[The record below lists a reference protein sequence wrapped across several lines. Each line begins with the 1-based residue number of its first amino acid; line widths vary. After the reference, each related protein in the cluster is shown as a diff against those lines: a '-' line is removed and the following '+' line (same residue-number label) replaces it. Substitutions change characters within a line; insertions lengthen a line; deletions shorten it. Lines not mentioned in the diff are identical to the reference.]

1 MILEYFSYSGIQS
14 FQKCPAQFK
23 YRYID
28 KIYKR
33 DEGIEAF
40 MGKRVHESIEYLY
53 EQKVGGNTLSYD
65 NLLKYHYSL
74 WEKSWHDR
82 VAIVNKQI
90 LPIDQNKNIKLWKKY
105 AAFYFRTGENC
116 LTKFYTMNQPF
127 NDNVYANEYEIDYF
141 LDDQGEY
148 RIKGV
153 VDRIDVD
160 QSGNWQIHDYKTGKR
175 AYKQSEADN
184 DMQLGLYQVGL
195 EKEQENFKTI
205 TLVWHF
211 LQQSKENIIVRS
223 KRSRDSIARLIDK
236 TKKNID
242 EIRTRYKE
250 GNPFEA
256 KKSMLCNWCYYWEEC
271 PKQDGPNPYIGQI
284 K

>member
-14 FQKCPAQFK
+14 FKKCPAQFK

-28 KIYKR
+28 KIYKK

-40 MGKRVHESIEYLY
+40 MGKRVHETIEYLY
-53 EQKVGGNTLSYD
+53 EQKMLGNVLSYD

-74 WEKSWHDR
+74 WEKSWHNR
-82 VAIVNKQI
+82 IGIVNKQI

-105 AAFYFRTGENC
+105 AAFYFRTGESC

-141 LDDQGEY
+141 IDDQEEY

-153 VDRIDVD
+153 VDRLDVD
-160 QSGNWQIHDYKTGKR
+160 EKGNWQIHDYKTGKR
-175 AYKQSEADN
+175 AYRQSEADN

-195 EKEQENFKTI
+195 EKEQDNIRSI

-223 KRSRDSIARLIDK
+223 KREKQGIAKLIDN
-236 TKKNID
+236 TKNNID
-242 EIRTRYKE
+242 EIRNKYEK
-250 GNPFEA
+250 GKSFEA
-256 KKSMLCNWCYYWEEC
+256 KKSILCNWCYYWEEC
-271 PKQDGPNPYIGQI
+271 PKQQGANPYIGQ
-284 K
+284 

>member
-1 MILEYFSYSGIQS
+1 MPKELPLFPPRELGQSDFSKRNFRLF

-28 KIYKR
+28 KIYKK

-53 EQKVGGNTLSYD
+53 EQKMGGNTLSYD

-116 LTKFYTMNQPF
+116 LTKFYTMN
-127 NDNVYANEYEIDYF
+127 
-141 LDDQGEY
+141 
-148 RIKGV
+148 
-153 VDRIDVD
+153 
-160 QSGNWQIHDYKTGKR
+160 
-175 AYKQSEADN
+175 
-184 DMQLGLYQVGL
+184 
-195 EKEQENFKTI
+195 
-205 TLVWHF
+205 
-211 LQQSKENIIVRS
+211 
-223 KRSRDSIARLIDK
+223 
-236 TKKNID
+236 
-242 EIRTRYKE
+242 
-250 GNPFEA
+250 
-256 KKSMLCNWCYYWEEC
+256 
-271 PKQDGPNPYIGQI
+271 
-284 K
+284 

>member
-14 FQKCPAQFK
+14 FKKCPAQFK

-28 KIYKR
+28 KIYKK

-53 EQKVGGNTLSYD
+53 EQKLLGNALSYD

-82 VAIVNKQI
+82 ISIVNKQI

-105 AAFYFRTGENC
+105 AAFYFRTGESC

-141 LDDQGEY
+141 IDDQEEY

-153 VDRIDVD
+153 VDRLDVD
-160 QSGNWQIHDYKTGKR
+160 EKGNWQIHDYKTGKR
-175 AYKQSEADN
+175 AYRQSEADN

-195 EKEQENFKTI
+195 EKEQDNIRSI

-223 KRSRDSIARLIDK
+223 KREKQGIAKLIDN
-236 TKKNID
+236 TKNNID
-242 EIRTRYKE
+242 EIRNKYEK
-250 GNPFEA
+250 GKSFEA
-256 KKSMLCNWCYYWEEC
+256 KKSILCNWCYYWEEC
-271 PKQDGPNPYIGQI
+271 PKQQGSNPYIGQ
-284 K
+284 

>member
-14 FQKCPAQFK
+14 FKKCPAQFK

-28 KIYKR
+28 KIYKK

-53 EQKVGGNTLSYD
+53 QQKMLGNALSYD

-82 VAIVNKQI
+82 IGIVNKQI

-105 AAFYFRTGENC
+105 AAFYFRTGESC

-141 LDDQGEY
+141 IDDQEEY

-153 VDRIDVD
+153 VDRLDVD
-160 QSGNWQIHDYKTGKR
+160 EKGNWQIHDYKTGKR
-175 AYKQSEADN
+175 AYRQSEADN

-195 EKEQENFKTI
+195 EKEQDNIRSI

-223 KRSRDSIARLIDK
+223 F
-236 TKKNID
+236 
-242 EIRTRYKE
+242 EIK
-250 GNPFEA
+250 
-256 KKSMLCNWCYYWEEC
+256 
-271 PKQDGPNPYIGQI
+271 
-284 K
+284 

>member
-14 FQKCPAQFK
+14 FKKCPAQFK

-28 KIYKR
+28 KIYKK

-53 EQKVGGNTLSYD
+53 QQKMLGNALSYD

-74 WEKSWHDR
+74 WESSWHDR
-82 VAIVNKQI
+82 IGIVNKQI

-105 AAFYFRTGENC
+105 AAFYFRTGESC

-141 LDDQGEY
+141 IDDQEEY

-153 VDRIDVD
+153 VDRLDVD
-160 QSGNWQIHDYKTGKR
+160 EKGNWQIHDYKTGKR
-175 AYKQSEADN
+175 AYRQSEADN

-195 EKEQENFKTI
+195 EKEQDNIRSI

-223 KRSRDSIARLIDK
+223 KREKQGIAKLIDN
-236 TKKNID
+236 TKNNID
-242 EIRTRYKE
+242 EIRNKYEK
-250 GNPFEA
+250 GKSFEA
-256 KKSMLCNWCYYWEEC
+256 KKSILCNWCYYWEEC
-271 PKQDGPNPYIGQI
+271 PKQQGANPYIGQ
-284 K
+284 